1 MRIASTYLTETT
13 KFKALFD
20 LICNPID
27 KTKPI
32 HCAIPRWAYDE
43 YNEACKFYT
52 RGELEIVGV
61 KKKKSSEEWDLL
73 ECKSSKGYFAYF
85 GA

>member
-20 LICNPID
+20 LICNPINKED
-27 KTKPI
+27 PI
-32 HCAIPRWAYDE
+32 HCVVPRWAYED
-43 YNEACKFYT
+43 YNDACRHYT
-52 RGELEIVGV
+52 KGELEIVDV
-61 KKKKSSEEWDLL
+61 KEKKSSEQFDLL
-73 ECKSSKGYFAYF
+73 ECKSSKGYFAHF

>member
-20 LICNPID
+20 LISNPINWKD
-27 KTKPI
+27 PI
-32 HCAIPRWAYDE
+32 HCVIPRWAYED
-43 YNEACKFYT
+43 YNDACKFYT
-52 RGELEIVGV
+52 GGELEVVEV
-61 KKKKSSEEWDLL
+61 KKKKSSEQFDLL
-73 ECKSSKGYFAYF
+73 ECRSEGYYVNI